1 MLGGIR
7 SGYCIVG
14 WCRVLS
20 HVLSGRNEPR
30 RIGVIIH
37 YSAVLVSED
46 RINSK
51 TGNFMDESCKIVSL
65 LILRTSG

>member
-14 WCRVLS
+14 LCRVLW
-20 HVLSGRNEPR
+20 HGTFGWNEPR
-30 RIGVIIH
+30 RIGVII

-51 TGNFMDESCKIVSL
+51 TGNFMDGSCKIVSL